1 MPKRRE
7 ITNALLAY
15 PEDIF
20 KTKIRLRI
28 SKFNEIKAFRLPEC
42 PVYMRLF
49 SIGSYSQSWADKIS
63 TPVMPLFIF
72 VVVRNIFAIRNAIPS
87 AR

>member
-49 SIGSYSQSWADKIS
+49 SIGSYSQS
-63 TPVMPLFIF
+63 
-72 VVVRNIFAIRNAIPS
+72 
-87 AR
+87 